1 MKLEGKTAIVTG
13 ASKGLGKAIAIE
25 LAKEGC
31 NVVINYLSD
40 INGANSTL
48 EEVLKYNVKSF
59 IYQGDVIDE
68 ESMKDMVNK
77 TVNEFGK
84 VDILVNN
91 AGIANDS
98 TIEDKTIEDFRKV
111 LDTNLIGPFILS
123 RLVAPIMKNNKYGRI
138 INISSTT
145 GIDTYYPYSL
155 DYDASKAGLINL
167 THNLSE
173 IYKPFIN
180 VNCVCPG
187 WMDTDMNK
195 ELDKDYIEDECK
207 KIKLGRFGKPEEVAK
222 VVAFL
227 ASDGAS
233 YVNDAIIRVDG
244 GEK

>member
-1 MKLEGKTAIVTG
+1 
-13 ASKGLGKAIAIE
+13 
-25 LAKEGC
+25 
-31 NVVINYLSD
+31 
-40 INGANSTL
+40 
-48 EEVLKYNVKSF
+48 
-59 IYQGDVIDE
+59 
-68 ESMKDMVNK
+68 MKDMVNK

>member
-40 INGANSTL
+40 TNGANTTL
-48 EEVLKYNVKSF
+48 EEVLKYNVKGF
-59 IYQGDVIDE
+59 VYQGDVVDE
-68 ESMKDMVNK
+68 ESMKEMVNK
-77 TVNEFGK
+77 TVSVFGK

-91 AGIANDS
+91 VGIAIDS
-98 TIEDKTIEDFRKV
+98 LVEDKTIEDFRKI
-111 LDTNLIGPFILS
+111 LDTNLIGPFVLS
-123 RLVAPIMKNNKYGRI
+123 RLVSKYMIDNKYGRI
-138 INISSTT
+138 INIASTN
-145 GIDTYYPYSL
+145 GIDTYYPYGL

-167 THNLSE
+167 THNLAE
-173 IYKPFIN
+173 VYKPFIN

-187 WMDTDMNK
+187 WVNTEMNK
-195 ELDKDYIEDECK
+195 ELDSDYIKDECK
-207 KIKLGRFGKPEEVAK
+207 KIKLGRFAEPDEIAK

-227 ASDGAS
+227 ASDDVS

>member
-40 INGANSTL
+40 TNGANSTL

-68 ESMKDMVNK
+68 VSMKEMVNLTIK
-77 TVNEFGK
+77 EFGK

-91 AGIANDS
+91 AGIAIDS
-98 TIEDKTIEDFRKV
+98 TVEDKTIDNFRKV
-111 LDTNLIGPFILS
+111 LDTNLIGPFVLS
-123 RLVAPIMKNNKYGRI
+123 RLAAPIMIDNKYGRI

-167 THNLSE
+167 THNLAE

-187 WMDTDMNK
+187 WMNTDMNK
-195 ELDKDYIEDECK
+195 ELDNDYIEDECK
-207 KIKLGRFGKPEEVAK
+207 NIKLGRFGEPEEVAK

-227 ASDGAS
+227 ASNDAS

>member
-40 INGANSTL
+40 TSGASNTL
-48 EEVLKYNVKSF
+48 EEVLKYNVKAF

-68 ESMKDMVNK
+68 SSMKEMVNK

-98 TIEDKTIEDFRKV
+98 TIEDKTIEGFRKV

-167 THNLSE
+167 THNLAE
-173 IYKPFIN
+173 IYKPYIN

-195 ELDKDYIEDECK
+195 ELDKDYIEEECK
-207 KIKLGRFGKPEEVAK
+207 NIKLGRFGKPEEVAK

-227 ASDGAS
+227 ASNDAS

>member
-40 INGANSTL
+40 TNGANTTL
-48 EEVLKYNVKSF
+48 EEVLKYNVKGF
-59 IYQGDVIDE
+59 VYQGDVVDE
-68 ESMKDMVNK
+68 ESMKEMVNK
-77 TVNEFGK
+77 TVSVFGK

-91 AGIANDS
+91 AGIAIDS
-98 TIEDKTIEDFRKV
+98 LVEDKTIEDFRKI
-111 LDTNLIGPFILS
+111 LDTNLIGPFVLS
-123 RLVAPIMKNNKYGRI
+123 RLVSKYMIDNKYGRI
-138 INISSTT
+138 INIASTN

-167 THNLSE
+167 NHNLAE
-173 IYKPFIN
+173 VYKPFIN

-187 WMDTDMNK
+187 WVNTEMNK
-195 ELDKDYIEDECK
+195 ELDSDYIKDECK
-207 KIKLGRFGKPEEVAK
+207 NIKLGRFGEPEEIAK

-227 ASDGAS
+227 ASDDAS

>member
-48 EEVLKYNVKSF
+48 EEVLKYNVKGF

-84 VDILVNN
+84 VDILINN

-98 TIEDKTIEDFRKV
+98 TIEDKTIEGFRKV
-111 LDTNLIGPFILS
+111 LDTNLIGPFVLS

-138 INISSTT
+138 INISSTN

-167 THNLSE
+167 THNLAE

-227 ASDGAS
+227 ASNDAS